1 MNEQHDWLNA
11 IASTQYAYL
20 TTTGRK
26 SGNPHRI
33 EIWFGVSDGRIYLMS
48 GGREKSD
55 WVQNLIAEP
64 VVSLEI
70 GDQQVRGF
78 ATILEDGSDADRTAR
93 VLLVQKYQKKDELK
107 GWGENSLAIAIDV
120 ID

>member
-11 IASTQYAYL
+11 IASTEYAYL

-33 EIWFGVSDGRIYLMS
+33 EIWFGVSDGRIYLKS

-55 WVQNLIAEP
+55 WVQNLIAQP
-64 VVSLEI
+64 QVTIEI
-70 GDQQVRGF
+70 GNETVRGF
-78 ATILEDGSDADRTAR
+78 ATILEEGSDADRTAR
-93 VLLVQKYQKKDELK
+93 MLLVQKYQKKDELK